1 MQITEALQ
9 SLGLNDKE
17 ARVYVALLQL
27 GRGSAYAVAD
37 RAGLKKPTTYVV
49 LGELAKRGLVS
60 RVPRQRKQL
69 FVAKPPDEFFAL
81 AEERLSVAKK
91 TLPELMAI
99 VEGKTPKVRT
109 LYYEG
114 LSGLRD
120 ALRYRMKE
128 IQGKEIVGFYAT
140 TENASPELIEVFD
153 EYNGELK
160 KHGTKVRGIV
170 PEHASLAPWRETDA
184 AYGRTMKVVPYEA
197 YSAKNSIDVGDTFVR
212 ILSFGELQGVVVEN
226 PSVAQAMRQIFEML
240 WQARPEKTEGMVK
253 GE

>member
-9 SLGLNDKE
+9 SLGLNEKE

-37 RAGLKKPTTYVV
+37 RAGLKKPTTYVI
-49 LGELAKRGLVS
+49 LGELAKKGLVS

-99 VEGKTPKVRT
+99 VGGKTPKVRT

-120 ALRYRMKE
+120 ALRYRLKE
-128 IQGKEIVGFYAT
+128 MQGKEIVGFYAT
-140 TENASPELIEVFD
+140 AENASPELLEVFD
-153 EYNGELK
+153 EYNDELK
-160 KHGTKVRGIV
+160 KRGATVRGIV
-170 PEHASLAPWRETDA
+170 PEHQSLKHWRETDA

-226 PSVAQAMRQIFEML
+226 PSVAEAMRQIFEML
-240 WQARPEKTEGMVK
+240 WQARPERVDGAKNE
-253 GE
+253 

>member
-9 SLGLNDKE
+9 SLGLNEKE

-37 RAGLKKPTTYVV
+37 KSGLKKPTTYVI
-49 LGELAKRGLVS
+49 LGELAKKGLVS

-99 VEGKTPKVRT
+99 AEGKTPKVRM

-114 LSGLRD
+114 LSGVRD
-120 ALRYRMKE
+120 ALWYRMKE
-128 IQGKEIVGFYAT
+128 LEGKELVGFYAT
-140 TENASPELIEVFD
+140 EENASPDLTEVFQEFND
-153 EYNGELK
+153 AMK
-160 KHGTKVRGIV
+160 KNRMTVRGIV
-170 PEHASLAPWRETDA
+170 PEHQSLKPWRETDA

-226 PSVAQAMRQIFEML
+226 PSVAEAMRQIFEML
-240 WQARPEKTEGMVK
+240 WQARPEKAEGAVK
-253 GE
+253 E